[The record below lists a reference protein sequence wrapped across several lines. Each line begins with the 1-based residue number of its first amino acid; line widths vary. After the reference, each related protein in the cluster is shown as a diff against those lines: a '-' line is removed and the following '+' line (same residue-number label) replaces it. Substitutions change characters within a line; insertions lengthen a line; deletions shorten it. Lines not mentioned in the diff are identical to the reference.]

1 MRSIRG
7 SNSHP
12 VSSYRT
18 EGDANRRG
26 IIRITSAVANI
37 IDDEREREREREISV
52 VRVRMEHSFSSVL

>member
-37 IDDEREREREREISV
+37 IDDEREREREISV